1 MLGSDNGC
9 WTAGFGNTDY
19 EGSGGL
25 GNNLG
30 KLSNWFMALWLARQS
45 SSRKNLK
52 AWKDGNL
59 NVAYMQVRHPN
70 WCAAQYQNWLDF
82 GLPLEHPKVDPA
94 TQVFIFSGFWLVEH
108 FGLRYVLVMMALELV
123 EEIGAQL
130 WYVLDKDGQL
140 SWVLTVGEI
149 CAEGLNFIP
158 PFSQKVRFRLIWHA
172 WSWKDREV
180 GEFLVGK
187 FFPSSS

>member
-1 MLGSDNGC
+1 METLHLCNC
-9 WTAGFGNTDY
+9 VR
-19 EGSGGL
+19 GL
-25 GNNLG
+25 LFYYTCYI
-30 KLSNWFMALWLARQS
+30 KIYAQKYDK
-45 SSRKNLK
+45 RKVFNLK

-130 WYVLDKDGQL
+130 CYVLDKDDQL

-149 CAEGLNFIP
+149 CVEEQNFIHQ
-158 PFSQKVRFRLIWHA
+158 FSQKVSCFGMH
-172 WSWKDREV
+172 V
-180 GEFLVGK
+180 VGK
-187 FFPSSS
+187 GS